1 MRGWILSAMLMFP
14 CYFLGEAADL
24 SIDIKSTFGG
34 VTAAGINKAIDY
46 ARYLQLKLW
55 DSLKLFD

>member
-14 CYFLGEAADL
+14 CYSHGEAADL
-24 SIDIKSTFGG
+24 SIDIKSMFGG

-55 DSLKLFD
+55 DLLKLFD